1 MKLTWIAAA
10 AALLTLASAGAA
22 FAQSDTGS
30 GSITVLR
37 PLTVTNNRDLAFGVV
52 VRPASGSGDVTI
64 ATTGARTLDVGLVGV
79 GAGTTSARFV
89 LDGEGGQSV
98 SVTIPATFDMAN
110 GGDDLTV
117 TTSNDLAGGLTT
129 QTLSGSLGS
138 AGALTVLIG
147 GEVTLA
153 DTTPTGT
160 YTGTFTVS
168 AAYN

>member
-30 GSITVLR
+30 GTITVLR
-37 PLTVTNNRDLAFGVV
+37 PLTVTNDADLDFGVV
-52 VRPASGSGDVTI
+52 VRPAAGSGDVTI

-79 GAGTTSARFV
+79 GAGTTAAQFT

-98 SVTIPATFDMAN
+98 SITIPASFTMAN
-110 GGDDLTV
+110 GGSNLTV

-129 QTLSGSLGS
+129 QTLSGSLGG
-138 AGALTVLIG
+138 AGSLVVLIG

-153 DTTPTGT
+153 NTTTTGT